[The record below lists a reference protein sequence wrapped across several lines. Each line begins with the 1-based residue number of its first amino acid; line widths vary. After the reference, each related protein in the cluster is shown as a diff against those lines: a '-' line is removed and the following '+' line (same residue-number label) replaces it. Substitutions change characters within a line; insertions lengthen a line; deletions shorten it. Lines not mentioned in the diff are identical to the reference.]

1 MPELSFDDLREKA
14 VRFIGLRQNK
24 SSGQVRLRL
33 ERENANG
40 QLIEA
45 VIDYLRDIDYI
56 DDFRA
61 GRAMMRNYQGRRLRS
76 RLAVQYELKQ
86 KGVPGKIAAELAE
99 ELPTDYDSA
108 CELVQV
114 CFPNPSVI
122 DRQQINNLL
131 RSRGYDYSLAR
142 EIIDKY
148 FAEK

>member
-33 ERENANG
+33 KRENANG

-45 VIDYLRDIDYI
+45 VIDYLRDIGYI

-61 GRAMMRNYQGRRLRS
+61 GRAMMSSYQGRRLRS
-76 RLAVQYELKQ
+76 RLAVQYELKR
-86 KGVPGKIAAELAE
+86 KGVPGKIAAELVE
-99 ELPTDYDSA
+99 ELPADYDSA
-108 CELVQV
+108 GELVEV
-114 CFPNPSVI
+114 CFPNPSVT

-131 RSRGYDYSLAR
+131 RSRGYDYTIAS

-148 FAEK
+148 LAEK